1 MASFTLAEIAAKLEL
16 KLCGDGDLIVD
27 HIAPLDKADSGAI
40 SFLAQKKFAK
50 DLDNTQA
57 TAVILSEDMQVN
69 CSAACLVSDNP
80 YLSFAKLTALF
91 NDRPQISGIHPSAV
105 IDKTATIHPSVS
117 IAANVVIGKDVI
129 IGAHCQVAANA
140 VISDRAKLG
149 EHCYIGSNVSI
160 YHNVQM
166 GDHVSV
172 HSGTVIGCDGFG
184 FAPNPQ
190 SAGSSQWQ
198 KIYQLGTVVIGNQ
211 VEIGANSAI
220 DRGAVGNTEIRNGV
234 IIDNHVHIAHN
245 CIIDENTALAA
256 GVAMAGSTYIG
267 KNCTFGGCVGIAG
280 HIEIADN
287 SHFSGMTMVTGSVKE
302 SGQYS
307 SGTAM
312 SGSRQWRKNAV
323 RFNQLDEMHQR
334 IRTLEKQLEQLQGHS
349 AED

>member
-1 MASFTLAEIAAKLEL
+1 MPSFTLAEIADEL
-16 KLCGDGDLIVD
+16 GLQLVGDGEQIVD
-27 HIAPLDKADSGAI
+27 HVAPLTHADKGAI
-40 SFLAQKKFAK
+40 SFLAQKKFTK
-50 DLDNTQA
+50 DLENSQA
-57 TAVILSEDMQVN
+57 TAVILAEDMQQQCQV
-69 CSAACLVSDNP
+69 ACLISDNP

-91 NDRPQISGIHPSAV
+91 NDRPQISGIHPTAV
-105 IDKTATIHPSVS
+105 IDETAIIAPTVS
-117 IAANVVIGKDVI
+117 IAANVVIGKGVN
-129 IGAHCQVAANA
+129 IGEHCQIAANA
-140 VISDRAKLG
+140 VISDYAELG

-160 YHNVQM
+160 YHHVRM
-166 GDHVSV
+166 GNHVSV

-184 FAPNPQ
+184 FAPHPQ
-190 SAGSSQWQ
+190 STGDSKWQ
-198 KIYQLGTVVIGNQ
+198 KIYQLGTVVIGNK

-220 DRGAVGNTEIRNGV
+220 DRGAVGNTEIKNGV

-280 HIEIADN
+280 HINIADN

-302 SGQYS
+302 GGQYS

-334 IRTLEKQLEQLQGHS
+334 IRTLEKQLEQLQES
-349 AED
+349 SSKD